1 MADKEH
7 PLERRARLLAEAL
20 DRKIQRLVE
29 YFKTPEGRPAFQI
42 MLSKQE
48 ELERFM
54 NPTMRAEAEARLYKQ
69 GGPEAV
75 EKYTNRMRDAMLEE
89 Q

>member
-1 MADKEH
+1 MAQQEH
-7 PLERRARLLAEAL
+7 PLERKARLLAEAL

-54 NPTMRAEAEARLYKQ
+54 NPAMRAEMEAKKYKE
-69 GGPEAV
+69 GGPQAV
-75 EKYTNRMRDAMLEE
+75 EKYINRMLTTEK
-89 Q
+89 